1 MTTKMKPCPECDG
14 TGRMIYE
21 RAYQHSASRDVGEIE
36 EYEEDCEN
44 CCGDGE
50 IEDEEYE
57 EYEDDEDER
66 GDWLYQ
72 KRKDEELDRG

>member
-14 TGRMIYE
+14 TGRTIYE

-50 IEDEEYE
+50 IEDEED

-66 GDWLYQ
+66 GDWLYH

>member
-50 IEDEEYE
+50 IEDEED

-66 GDWLYQ
+66 GDWLYH